1 MVLETS
7 RILFEELFNSL
18 EEFVCDLFIG
28 SKKKLVHFARWEM
41 FHRKAKKEHKVFDIS
56 MLPPCKFISY
66 QTGRSNYILCLWPN
80 AINATAEMPDINNH
94 DWFPDH
100 VTSKCLRY
108 FSKRKMMNMM
118 KVQTAFFAIIK
129 KYCANMILCYYSQI
143 DCLY

>member
-1 MVLETS
+1 MVLETN

-18 EEFVCDLFIG
+18 EEFVCNLFIG
-28 SKKKLVHFARWEM
+28 SKKKLIDFARWEM
-41 FHRKAKKEHKVFDIS
+41 FHRKEKKEHNVFDIS
-56 MLPPCKFISY
+56 TLPPCKYISY
-66 QTGRSNYILCLWPN
+66 QTGRTNYILCLWTN

-108 FSKRKMMNMM
+108 FSKRKMTNMM
-118 KVQTAFFAIIK
+118 QVQTAFLTIIK
-129 KYCANMILCYYSQI
+129 KYCANMILCYYLQI